1 MTACASRCSSAC
13 LLRQIIIVKKMRGT
27 GVAPLDKSGHISV
40 LRSYQQEQP
49 RPPIHTRPFPRCGAA
64 SMDTHELYSIEEA
77 RFMLGGIS
85 RASIYELLNNSELPS
100 VVICRRRF
108 VPVQIPLEL
117 EPSTARPGRRRGALA
132 R

>member
-1 MTACASRCSSAC
+1 
-13 LLRQIIIVKKMRGT
+13 
-27 GVAPLDKSGHISV
+27 
-40 LRSYQQEQP
+40 
-49 RPPIHTRPFPRCGAA
+49 
-64 SMDTHELYSIEEA
+64 MDTRELYSIEET